1 MSINI
6 PSLCINILHT
16 GTQSNTVIFCQQQTT
31 EHPFNDRGFILRSI
45 EAWPAVVLRHANEA
59 LCNNERWL
67 VTTHLTSDAWCYPG
81 ADTGPACTG
90 HIGAEREEEGR
101 GVSRSVASGQNTT
114 GKTVSVCADNVYM

>member
-31 EHPFNDRGFILRSI
+31 EHPFNDRGFSLRSI
-45 EAWPAVVLRHANEA
+45 EAPAVVLRHGNES

-67 VTTHLTSDAWCYPG
+67 VTTHRMPGVTRGLT
-81 ADTGPACTG
+81 PA
-90 HIGAEREEEGR
+90 HAAQARDEREEE
-101 GVSRSVASGQNTT
+101 SVGQWRQDRTLQARQCQCVQMET
-114 GKTVSVCADNVYM
+114 MLIM